1 MAKSYRPIDAG
12 LKSIGQDPKL
22 GAVALSAAKSISA
35 AANQADPSGKYEAVS
50 KTVIAGWANERRA
63 GAAVREVNPSWKGRR
78 ERTLA
83 RVAGLM
89 KARGS

>member
-1 MAKSYRPIDAG
+1 MSKAYTPIDAG
-12 LKSIGQDPKL
+12 LKEL
-22 GAVALSAAKSISA
+22 GRSPAVGRAAVAAAQQLAAEANKS
-35 AANQADPSGKYEAVS
+35 DPSGKYEAVP
-50 KTVIAGWANERRA
+50 KTVIAGWNNEQRA
-63 GAAVREVNPSWKGRR
+63 GAAVRETELSWRGRR